1 MSHSVMTLGL
11 RRDAT
16 IANIGAMQN
25 PPGPI
30 THGEHLAFLEVLG
43 SMRANDARWT
53 PTMAGFVTVRL
64 VDKWGEALRGWL
76 APRPSEVAAVRDAID
91 KVAAGPARN
100 ALTAIV
106 DAITQSW
113 GRRRSQVSA
122 RLLAYAGLLYDSNE
136 WALAADIY
144 RTFLALTPSEPDARL
159 VMHAWQSIGWCEIWL
174 GRYAEAQTAHET
186 ARALASCGDER
197 YLELAAEHGLAMVMF
212 RRGNLPQ
219 ADARFAA
226 VVAECEKHVAEFPAL
241 ANVLAVAL
249 HDQGNAAVR
258 RGDLDRAFALFAR
271 ALDESCDQKERDRI
285 LSDVAVAFMEMG
297 VLDTARRAFHVVEL
311 TTQDA
316 TQRWIACLNLMYLAT
331 LDGSETVFERYRQAI
346 AREPLPPRLAV
357 SYQINLGEGL
367 RRFGRERQA
376 RQAFDRAVVL
386 AERHQLN
393 RELIEAETARDAM
406 PVAKTVKPELAD
418 PIELGEATKRVQ
430 DRITTMSAELVG
442 AGV

>member
-1 MSHSVMTLGL
+1 
-11 RRDAT
+11 
-16 IANIGAMQN
+16 MQS

-30 THGEHLAFLEVLG
+30 TRGEHLAFLEVLG

-64 VDKWGEALRGWL
+64 VDKWAEALRGFL

-122 RLLAYAGLLYDSNE
+122 RLLAYAALLYDTNE

-159 VMHAWQSIGWCEIWL
+159 VMHAWHRVGLCEAWL
-174 GRYAEAQTAHET
+174 GRFPEAQEAHET
-186 ARALASCGDER
+186 ARALATVDGDR
-197 YLELAAEHGLAMVMF
+197 YIELAAEHGLAVLTL
-212 RRGNLPQ
+212 RRGNVPQ
-219 ADARFAA
+219 ADEQFSA
-226 VVAECEKHVAEFPAL
+226 VVARCERHIAEVPAL
-241 ANVLAVAL
+241 ANVITIAL
-249 HDQGNAAVR
+249 HDQGTAAAR
-258 RGDLDRAFALFAR
+258 RGDFDRAFSLLSR
-271 ALDESCDQKERDRI
+271 ALDEACEQRQREKI
-285 LSDVAVAFMEMG
+285 LNDVAFTFMQMG
-297 VLDTARRAFHVVEL
+297 VLDTARRAYQIVEL

-316 TQRWIACLNLMYLAT
+316 AQRWVVSLNLMYLAT
-331 LDGSETVFERYRQAI
+331 LDGSETVFERYRQAM
-346 AREPLPPRLAV
+346 AREALPPRLAV
-357 SYQINLGEGL
+357 NYQIILGEGC
-367 RRFGRERQA
+367 RRFGRESQA
-376 RQAFDRAVVL
+376 RQAFDRAIVL

-393 RELIEAETARDAM
+393 RELIEAETARDAK
-406 PVAKTVKPELAD
+406 PVAASRPEKV
-418 PIELGEATKRVQ
+418 ELGEATKRVQ
-430 DRITTMSAELVG
+430 DRIETMSAELAG